1 MYYATVSLSTT
12 GYGDITPYTEY
23 TRLVNVVVMTPLR
36 IAFLAVLVGTTLE
49 VLSERSRQGWKIQ
62 RWRSRVR
69 NHTVVIG
76 YGTKGKTAVA
86 AMLSDEVA
94 PATSSSSTPTKP
106 RWTTRRRRVGHRA
119 WGCHQIR
126 RVTAGGR
133 TACGV
138 DRGGRQPRRHRRAG
152 YLDRPRDRAEGQD
165 RRLIREAETSICCG
179 SRARTRWWFPP
190 KPLVDCS
197 GLPPP
202 PRRGEMIEDLLTPQ
216 AGSQSLNARWSKAKW
231 AAPRG
236 ICVTSCSAWFVTVS
250 CCASTHQRS
259 TPSSR
264 AT

>member
-106 RWTTRRRRVGHRA
+106 RWTTRRRRGWSPCMGMPPNPTCYGWRA
-119 WGCHQIR
+119 HSMR
-126 RVTAGGR
+126 RRSWWPPTA
-133 TACGV
+133 T
-138 DRGGRQPRRHRRAG
+138 
-152 YLDRPRDRAEGQD
+152 
-165 RRLIREAETSICCG
+165 T
-179 SRARTRWWFPP
+179 
-190 KPLVDCS
+190 
-197 GLPPP
+197 P
-202 PRRGEMIEDLLTPQ
+202 PRWLP
-216 AGSQSLNARWSKAKW
+216 
-231 AAPRG
+231 
-236 ICVTSCSAWFVTVS
+236 
-250 CCASTHQRS
+250 
-259 TPSSR
+259 
-264 AT
+264 